1 MDISN
6 YIDYTLLKP
15 STTEREIIDLCND
28 AIENSFYSVC
38 ISSCYV
44 SLAKQLLEDSDVKV
58 VTIVGFPLG
67 SMSTASK
74 VFEAEHGIKDGADEI
89 DMVIN
94 LGYLKSRNFV
104 SVLKDISDVKLAIGK
119 TPLKVIIEI
128 SELNKNEIIK
138 ASEICLDAKADLI
151 KTSTGFSKSGA
162 TLAAVKIIKKTVRD
176 KARIQASGGIVDF
189 DTALKYIDAGA
200 DRIGAST
207 LIKNKNN
214 KRQIRNT
221 KVYKAYIETIS
232 HKGTVKKDISL
243 KKNKN

>member
-1 MDISN
+1 
-6 YIDYTLLKP
+6 
-15 STTEREIIDLCND
+15 
-28 AIENSFYSVC
+28 
-38 ISSCYV
+38 
-44 SLAKQLLEDSDVKV
+44 
-58 VTIVGFPLG
+58 
-67 SMSTASK
+67 
-74 VFEAEHGIKDGADEI
+74 
-89 DMVIN
+89 MVIN

-119 TPLKVIIEI
+119 IPLKVIIEI

-138 ASEICLDAKADLI
+138 VSEICLDAKADFI

-189 DTALKYIDAGA
+189 DTALKYIDVRA
-200 DRIGAST
+200 DRIGTSK

-221 KVYKAYIETIS
+221 KVYKAYTETIL
-232 HKGTVKKDISL
+232 H
-243 KKNKN
+243 

>member
-138 ASEICLDAKADLI
+138 VSEICLDAKADFI

-189 DTALKYIDAGA
+189 DTALKYIDVRA
-200 DRIGAST
+200 DRIGTSK

-221 KVYKAYIETIS
+221 KVYKAYTETIL
-232 HKGTVKKDISL
+232 H
-243 KKNKN
+243 

>member
-6 YIDYTLLKP
+6 FIDYTLLKP
-15 STTEREIIDLCND
+15 SATEHEIIELCNE
-28 AIENSFYSVC
+28 AKVNGFYSVC

-44 SLAKQLLEDSDVKV
+44 SLAKQLLKGSDVKV
-58 VTIVGFPLG
+58 VTVVGFPMG
-67 SMSTASK
+67 SMSTLSK
-74 VFEAEHGIKDGADEI
+74 VFEAENGIKNGADEI

-119 TPLKVIIEI
+119 IPLKVIIEI

-138 ASEICLDAKADLI
+138 VSEICLDAKADFI

-189 DTALKYIDAGA
+189 DTALKYIDVRA
-200 DRIGAST
+200 DRIGTSK

-221 KVYKAYIETIS
+221 KVYKAYTETIL
-232 HKGTVKKDISL
+232 H
-243 KKNKN
+243 